1 MLNSIRTFLQNAIKG
16 NMATATEEKIVHRV
30 KVQNLPIKETPQVK
44 RFLNSHGIL
53 KYKKAPQW
61 TYAYINFESEQAAKE
76 AMTTLNG
83 VSFKKRILST
93 EYTPISEEI
102 FRQRFRPQPKR
113 PEVSSL
119 PNTTPPLSASDNK
132 TFAEQLADQ
141 VTPLY
146 KVPYEDQVAKK
157 HKLGVRQIRNL
168 RKKLLPL
175 ADLSE
180 ERKAQ
185 LAWIYENVEEPPCQ
199 VLDPI
204 ASPDIEGYRTK
215 CEFSIGKDPSG
226 KPTVGFLQGL
236 YRDGLTSVL
245 EPSASIHV
253 PQISKQIA
261 KTMEQYIQSSDYPVY
276 DRVLKTG
283 VWRSLMVKAQ
293 HTGDVMVLIQLRT
306 SELSEDQLQKEK
318 KKLVDYWC
326 NNNNNSNDDDAGR
339 KIKTLIL
346 QQWDGDSNGI
356 RDQGK
361 TEILAGDGYVY
372 EQLLDHRFRISSKA
386 FFQVNT
392 KATEQML
399 RTCADWCT
407 TNENMQPR
415 KTTLLDLCC
424 GAGSIG
430 ITMAHLMDRVVGI
443 EMISEAIDDARFNAE
458 LNNITNAHYYAGK
471 VEEKIHVVTNEQNEN
486 VVAVLDPPRS
496 GVHNNVIRAVRE
508 ASQIKKVVF
517 ISCDAKQ
524 AMQNFIGLCRPT
536 SNRYQGIPFK
546 PQRAV
551 TIDLFP
557 HTDHAE
563 LMIEFV
569 RA

>member
-1 MLNSIRTFLQNAIKG
+1 
-16 NMATATEEKIVHRV
+16 
-30 KVQNLPIKETPQVK
+30 
-44 RFLNSHGIL
+44 
-53 KYKKAPQW
+53 
-61 TYAYINFESEQAAKE
+61 
-76 AMTTLNG
+76 MTTLNG
-83 VSFKKRILST
+83 ITFKKRILST
-93 EYTPISEEI
+93 EYTPIAEEI
-102 FRQRFRPQPKR
+102 FRQRFQPQPKR
-113 PEVSSL
+113 PEASSR
-119 PNTTPPLSASDNK
+119 PNTTPPPPSDNK
-132 TFAEQLADQ
+132 TLAEQLADQ

-146 KVPYEDQVAKK
+146 KVPYQDQVAKK

-175 ADLSE
+175 AELSE
-180 ERKAQ
+180 ERKTQ
-185 LAWIYENVEEPPCQ
+185 LAWIYENVEEPPCH

-204 ASPDIEGYRTK
+204 SSPDIEGYRTK
-215 CEFSIGKDPSG
+215 CEFSIGRDPSG
-226 KPTVGFLQGL
+226 QPTVGFLQGL
-236 YRDGLTSVL
+236 YRDGLTNVL

-253 PQISKQIA
+253 PPISKQIA
-261 KTMEQYIQSSDYPVY
+261 KTMEQYIQASNYPVY

-293 HTGDVMVLIQLRT
+293 HTGDVMVLIQLKT
-306 SELSEDQLQKEK
+306 SELSEDQLQQEK
-318 KKLVDYWC
+318 KHLVDYWH
-326 NNNNNSNDDDAGR
+326 NHEP

-361 TEILAGDGYVY
+361 MEILAGDGYVY
-372 EQLLDHRFRISSKA
+372 EQLLDYRFRISSKA

-392 KATEQML
+392 KATELML

-407 TNENMQPR
+407 TNENMVPK

-458 LNNITNAHYYAGK
+458 LNNVTNAHYYAGK
-471 VEEKIHVVTNEQNEN
+471 VEEKIHVVTNEQNED

-551 TIDLFP
+551 IIDLFP